1 MNILNDT
8 ILRNKRLQNNNFV
21 KQGAILAAASI
32 FSRIIGLLYR
42 SPMVAVIGDD
52 GIGIYSFAF
61 EIYSIALILSSY
73 SIPLAV
79 SKLLSAKFATGQYK
93 NAYRI
98 FRLAM
103 LFALASGT
111 LMMCI
116 IFFSADFIEKISNYP
131 GLALPLKVLAPTIL
145 VVAIVGT
152 IRGLFQSKRS
162 MIPTAMSQISDQI
175 INAIVSVLAALLFV
189 KMAKDSTLTASYGAA
204 GGTLGTLFGA
214 LSSLFFLGFLY
225 TIFRPRM
232 KAQIRAD
239 QTVEEDSVKDIIKM
253 LLFTIVPVILSQTIY
268 QLSGLID
275 GFLFGNLHQNNGAL
289 STSELY
295 GIYSSKYR
303 LMVNVPSAISSAL
316 ASSMIPTMV
325 ALYAVG
331 NIKSFKKKLKVAVKF
346 NMVVAFPCAAGLMAL
361 AQPIMMLL
369 FPSTE
374 NTVAANML
382 VYGSLAVIF
391 YALSTVTNAALQGMD
406 LMRIPVIHATI
417 SLVIHI
423 VLVII
428 LLLFTDLGAYALI
441 IGNVTYPLVVCILNW
456 IAISRHSTYRQE
468 LKTTFVIPFAA
479 SLIMGIAVFL
489 LNFFL
494 DSLLPSGYLGNAI
507 NLIICLIVAIPVFF
521 ILLFIMKGLT
531 EKDLP
536 DFPMGMRLG
545 RLAKKL
551 KLLD

>member
-1 MNILNDT
+1 
-8 ILRNKRLQNNNFV
+8 
-21 KQGAILAAASI
+21 
-32 FSRIIGLLYR
+32 
-42 SPMVAVIGDD
+42 MVAVIGDD

-79 SKLLSAKFATGQYK
+79 SKLLSAKFATGQYR

-103 LFALASGT
+103 IFAVASGT

-116 IFFSADFIEKISNYP
+116 IFFAAGFIEKVSGYT
-131 GLALPLKVLAPTIL
+131 GLALPLRVLSPTIL
-145 VVAIVGT
+145 VVAVVGT

-175 INAIVSVLAALLFV
+175 INAIVSVLAAYVFV
-189 KMAKDSTLTASYGAA
+189 KMAKDGALTASYGAA

-225 TIFRPRM
+225 YIFRPRM

-239 QTVEEDSVKDIIKM
+239 KTIEEDSVKDIMKM
-253 LLFTIVPVILSQTIY
+253 LLFTIVPVILSQTVY

-275 GFLFGNLHQNNGAL
+275 GFIFGNMYIGKNGFT
-289 STSELY
+289 TSELY

-331 NIKSFKKKLKVAVKF
+331 NIKSFKKKLKIAVKF
-346 NMVVAFPCAAGLMAL
+346 NMVVAFPCTAGLMAL
-361 AQPIMMLL
+361 AQPIMMAL
-369 FPSTE
+369 FPSTD
-374 NTVAANML
+374 NTIAASML
-382 VYGSLAVIF
+382 VYGSIAVVF

-406 LMRIPVIHATI
+406 LMKLPVIHATV

-423 VLVII
+423 VLVAA
-428 LLLFTDLGAYALI
+428 LLKFTTLGAFALI

-456 IAISRHSTYRQE
+456 IAISRHSTYKQE
-468 LKTTFVIPFAA
+468 IRTTFIIPLIA
-479 SLIMGIAVFL
+479 SMIMGVAIFL

-494 DSLLPSGYLGNAI
+494 DSLLPAGYLGNAI
-507 NLIICLIVAIPVFF
+507 NLLVCVAVAIPVFF
-521 ILLFIMKGLT
+521 VLLFLMKGLT

-545 RLAKKL
+545 RLARKMKIM
-551 KLLD
+551 D